1 MPYPST
7 INPSQ
12 DLTSRMIIL
21 VVLIEVL
28 IFGVSARHPVGV
40 WLLSVVS
47 SGCLEGIRRE
57 SGCCLRV
64 VSCQQKEVV
73 SKQVGKVTSVLLLS
87 CHQCLQMLSVL
98 GVSVVSGGCVDGVWV
113 LSKGS
118 WVLSEG

>member
-1 MPYPST
+1 MPHPSN
-7 INPSQ
+7 INPME
-12 DLTSRMIIL
+12 DLPSRMIKL

-28 IFGVSARHPVGV
+28 IFGVSARHPGAI

-47 SGCLEGIRRE
+47 SGCLECIRRE

-64 VSCQQKEVV
+64 VSCRQGVVV
-73 SKQVGKVTSVLLLS
+73 SKQVGKVASVLLLS

-98 GVSVVSGGCVDGVWV
+98 GVSGGSLEGVWV